1 MGLERF
7 GGITKEEKSN
17 LTFDDFTVS
26 ELRVIIDETV
36 LSSENKKIAELRF
49 IKALTVEKIAEKMN
63 FEKRTISTRIS
74 DIKKKLQKTINKMI

>member
-7 GGITKEEKSN
+7 CGITKEEKNN